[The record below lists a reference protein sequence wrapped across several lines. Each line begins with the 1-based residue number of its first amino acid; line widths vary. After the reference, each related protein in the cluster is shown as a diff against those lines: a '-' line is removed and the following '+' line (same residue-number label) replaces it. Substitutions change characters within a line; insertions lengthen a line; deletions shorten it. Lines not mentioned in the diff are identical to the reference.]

1 MGKIKEYLMN
11 ISRQIVEDEW
21 LDPEDLININTE
33 EELNELIDNA
43 INNFIREE
51 ILPNDEEE
59 AYFLDNEK
67 GSILIEIKD
76 LLEYKNNMNGFRG
89 YKNNLEE
96 SFINDNDYLITELN
110 ESVKRWSFRKFEDEI
125 LKPLADEMGVDLRLG
140 RIEKNDR
147 MGKKSVSKF
156 YGLGNISIMA
166 RDEKVVGMGVDDIEV
181 WVLDNN
187 DKSKGIRFRAGWGEY
202 KDFKEHIRSEIN
214 VNNKVETSVEPY
226 NAIKL
231 NKLIKDL
238 KVPENKNMSDA
249 ELYDI
254 VEGVFLEEEGLEE
267 FIRKHI
273 NVEDPLGWF
282 VDQIS

>member
-125 LKPLADEMGVDLRLG
+125 LKPLADELGVDLRLG

-166 RDEKVVGMGVDDIEV
+166 RDEKVVGMGADDIEV
-181 WVLDNN
+181 WVLDAN
-187 DKSKGIRFRAGWGEY
+187 DKSKGIRFRAGWGDY

-214 VNNKVETSVEPY
+214 VNNKVEASVEPY

-282 VDQIS
+282 VDQIA